1 MGTKE
6 HDKLA
11 YRLVTI
17 LQKLNDGEKLDPS
30 ALAREFNV
38 NVRTIQRDFNDRLSF
53 LPLEK
58 NGGRYSVDA
67 TYLGGRMG
75 YDEMERFATLAGLQR
90 LFPALNK
97 QFLREIFDLRM
108 QDTFMVQSP
117 QFEDAGVFQEA
128 FRTLQKAISDRLEV
142 SFRYQKADGRKLVRA
157 HPYKLINHVGIWYL
171 AAADQDHG
179 GKIKAYT
186 LGKIDAIFVGDTLF
200 TIDAAVQTM
209 LHEEDSIWLTPHKTE
224 AVLKVEAPVAHYFKR
239 RKLIA
244 SQKIVKELDCGGLHV
259 SGKFAHPSQVIPIVR
274 YWIPHVRILSP
285 DTWQADLE
293 QQLSVYLQ
301 K

>member
-17 LQKLNDGEKLDPS
+17 LQKLNDGEKLEPS
-30 ALAREFNV
+30 ALAIEFNV
-38 NVRTIQRDFNDRLSF
+38 NLRTIQRDFNDRLSF

-58 NGGRYSVDA
+58 SDGRYSVDA

-75 YDEMERFATLAGLQR
+75 YDEIERFAILAGLQR

-108 QDTFMVQSP
+108 QDTFTVQSP
-117 QFEDAGVFQEA
+117 QFEDAGAFQAA
-128 FRTLQKAISDRLEV
+128 FRTLQKAISCRLAV
-142 SFRYQKADGRKLVRA
+142 SFHYQKADGRKLVRA
-157 HPYKLINHVGIWYL
+157 QPYKLINHVGIWYL
-171 AAADQDHG
+171 AAADQDQS

-186 LGKIDAIFVGDTLF
+186 LGKIEAIFVSEETF
-200 TIDAAVQTM
+200 TVDAAVQTM
-209 LHEEDSIWLTPHKTE
+209 LQEEDSIWLNTHKTE

-244 SQKIVKELDCGGLHV
+244 NQNIVKELDCGGLLV

-274 YWIPHVRILSP
+274 YWIPHVRIVSP
-285 DTWQADLE
+285 ADWQLE
-293 QQLSVYLQ
+293 LELELKNYLQ
-301 K
+301 N